1 LRIRFLDEST
11 LTVGENAQILIDE
24 MVYELAGRT
33 PESGKQAIKFVSGV
47 FSYVS
52 DKIGK
57 SVRTNVALNTP
68 VAIIGIRG
76 TRVVGG
82 ELTIGMAPGNPH
94 YGFQIREGAVEII
107 TPQGLVILDEPGEG
121 TFLPLLG
128 GKAPTPVRQ
137 WTPEEAAEAT
147 TALAF

>member
-1 LRIRFLDEST
+1 MRIRFLDEST

-52 DKIGK
+52 GKIGK

-68 VAIIGIRG
+68 VATIGIRG

-94 YGFQIREGAVEII
+94 YGFQIREDAVEII
-107 TPQGLVILDEPGEG
+107 TPQGLVILD
-121 TFLPLLG
+121 
-128 GKAPTPVRQ
+128 
-137 WTPEEAAEAT
+137 
-147 TALAF
+147 